1 MSSYLPVMISAAMFL
16 ISLAAFVRTSRQDTS
31 AESAERAK
39 MSADLSYIR
48 QSVDDIRTE
57 SRITRSDVKN
67 LEGRVAKVESSAASA
82 HRRLDDYL
90 KGVHHEH

>member
-1 MSSYLPVMISAAMFL
+1 MTQYLPVMISAAMFL
-16 ISLAAFVRTSRQDTS
+16 ISLAAFVRTNRQDTS

-48 QSVDDIRTE
+48 QSLDDIRTE
-57 SRITRSDVKN
+57 NRITRSDVKN

-82 HRRLDDYL
+82 HRRLDDMV
-90 KGVHHEH
+90 KEVRHEH